1 MVPSFLAVI
10 NHDPAVTLLAF
21 ALALCMAW
29 ILIGVYG
36 NERRRLRP

>member
-1 MVPSFLAVI
+1 MAPSPFAVS
-10 NHDPAVTLLAF
+10 HEPAVTFFAF

-29 ILIGVYG
+29 ILVGVYG